1 MGHILNCPC
10 AVRARSL
17 ITEYIL
23 NCPCVVR
30 ARNLINP
37 EYSLK
42 LSATLEEF
50 NWETEQ
56 TNKQA
61 APHVLLETSGD
72 HTHRPVFYC

>member
-1 MGHILNCPC
+1 
-10 AVRARSL
+10 
-17 ITEYIL
+17 
-23 NCPCVVR
+23 VR